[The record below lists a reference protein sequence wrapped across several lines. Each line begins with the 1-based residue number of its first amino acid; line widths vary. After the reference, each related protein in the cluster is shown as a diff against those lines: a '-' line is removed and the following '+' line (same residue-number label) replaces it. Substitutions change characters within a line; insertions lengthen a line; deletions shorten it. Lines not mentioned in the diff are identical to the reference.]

1 MKEIIDILRQQVILL
16 MSLKK
21 QAEEHREVLKVANPR
36 ETNRIGREIERTM
49 IKLAELM
56 KRQQQLVG
64 DMEVLAWLQAQPE
77 TPEREMAEKLLD
89 KLWSLLLDT
98 KVVSIGNRELL
109 KRNIEFIDY
118 NVNVMTQTSAGVTY
132 GAPQGSGGGA
142 VQGRKMFEAGV

>member
-21 QAEEHREVLKVANPR
+21 QAEEHREVLKAANPR

-89 KLWSLLLDT
+89 KLWTLLLDT